1 MIEAPRRSNLRLI
14 ANRMTAFPFDLL
26 FRNLRLAGET
36 SLRLGAMVRQYRGVD
51 IGYHRL
57 FSLGAIGLS
66 VPQEVVMRLVFI
78 ALLACLV
85 CVMPDRSRAEP
96 SVAEF
101 TPPPFGSYRF
111 ISDQVMGGVSEGEAR
126 IEEEAGARYLRLTGT
141 VSTANRGGFLQA
153 RVDLETP
160 LPGTALGVV
169 LRVRGTGGRY
179 FVHLRTRGTVLPWQ
193 YYQAGFEVTSDWQE
207 VRIPF
212 TAFVAS
218 GALLRDTPDPASVTS
233 LAAVAYGRDHVAD
246 LAFQWVGLY

>member
-1 MIEAPRRSNLRLI
+1 
-14 ANRMTAFPFDLL
+14 
-26 FRNLRLAGET
+26 
-36 SLRLGAMVRQYRGVD
+36 
-51 IGYHRL
+51 
-57 FSLGAIGLS
+57 
-66 VPQEVVMRLVFI
+66 MRLVFL
-78 ALLACLV
+78 ALFACLV
-85 CVMPDRSRAEP
+85 CVMPEPPRAEP

-101 TPPPFGSYRF
+101 TPPPLGSYRF

-126 IEEEAGARYLRLTGT
+126 IETGARYLRLTGT

-160 LPGTALGVV
+160 LPGTAQGVV

-193 YYQAGFEVTSDWQE
+193 YYQAGFETTPDWQD